1 MDIKKIKIVR
11 NKLDKLDHKL
21 LNLIKKRTILVNQVI
36 KIKKYKKQIVDKVR
50 IKKVLNNVK
59 KYSLRRKIDTKITH
73 AIWKTMIRSYINYE
87 KKNFKNK

>member
-59 KYSLRRKIDTKITH
+59 KYSLRRKIDPKITH